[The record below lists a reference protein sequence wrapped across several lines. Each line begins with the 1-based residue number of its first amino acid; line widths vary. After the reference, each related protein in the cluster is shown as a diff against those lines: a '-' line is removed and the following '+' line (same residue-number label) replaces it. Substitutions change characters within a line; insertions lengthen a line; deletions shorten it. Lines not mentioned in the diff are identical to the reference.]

1 MNKFDKYFVER
12 SISYEGKTVAVTGA
26 TGSLGYY
33 ISRYVLLKGAK
44 LIIVGRNEK
53 KIQTTINE
61 LKKEYPDINIYVF
74 VVHTT
79 KTSAEDAKILFDS
92 CDVATACASKHIR
105 EIGQKESIR
114 TVGQSIP
121 IYAKTEDGKRFLE
134 LRLERIGGEKPKKDN
149 PDLPYPLI

>member
-53 KIQTTINE
+53 KIQTTISE
-61 LKKEYPDINIYVF
+61 LKTEFPNNEISSLKCDSSNIEETIQLAKDLEHPKIDYLFNIFIALTKYIDTVF
-74 VVHTT
+74 HRNFYSFRYQFT
-79 KTSAEDAKILFDS
+79 
-92 CDVATACASKHIR
+92 H
-105 EIGQKESIR
+105 ESLQTI
-114 TVGQSIP
+114 
-121 IYAKTEDGKRFLE
+121 
-134 LRLERIGGEKPKKDN
+134 
-149 PDLPYPLI
+149 